1 MEQGVKAIRKYALN
15 AFECVRMRLNTHR
28 DAVLGQ
34 LLAHLRLEP
43 TDHIDFSAIHCE
55 LPDHGLG
62 RCLLSFEEAH
72 RFLDNLGVD
81 HGGLETEGPRHADG
95 VILNEKR

>member
-1 MEQGVKAIRKYALN
+1 M
-15 AFECVRMRLNTHR
+15 HR

-43 TDHIDFSAIHCE
+43 TDHIDFSAMHGE

-62 RCLLSFEEAH
+62 RCLLSREEAQS
-72 RFLDNLGVD
+72 FLDNLGVD
-81 HGGLETEGPRHADG
+81 HGGHETEGSRHVDG
-95 VILNEKR
+95 VILKEKR